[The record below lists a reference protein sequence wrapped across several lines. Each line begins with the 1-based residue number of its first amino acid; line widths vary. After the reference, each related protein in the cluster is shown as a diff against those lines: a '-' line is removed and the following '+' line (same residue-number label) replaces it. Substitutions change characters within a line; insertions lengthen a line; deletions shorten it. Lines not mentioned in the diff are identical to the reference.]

1 MFTRNIV
8 QVSRSVR
15 LSSLRPVRTVVS
27 ESIQNKPQGKVNHQH
42 KASQKSSAIEED
54 MEHLQ
59 KNPYFEKYANRFK
72 QLQESS
78 PEEFQ
83 AKLDALE
90 AAKQA
95 EKEQLRADQAA
106 AEAEAAAAAA
116 KQPSHTGLDAILD
129 VERVKEKTV
138 EEITE
143 LWRLYHEHKDCI
155 YAVIPA
161 NEFVEMQKKAKEF
174 PNFVYPLPRDQ
185 GYEYFVQQ
193 WSGDV
198 CHFTPLN
205 LYQSEGVK
213 AATCLSLIH
222 YTELVT
228 SQDVVLMHGQPDTKI
243 LSVYESQLLALQVK
257 LYYGICSGLKF
268 NHVRHFN
275 NSPQT
280 FHHEQLIREFENY
293 KKDARDKKDGLTL

>member
-1 MFTRNIV
+1 
-8 QVSRSVR
+8 
-15 LSSLRPVRTVVS
+15 
-27 ESIQNKPQGKVNHQH
+27 
-42 KASQKSSAIEED
+42 

-59 KNPYFEKYANRFK
+59 KNAYYSKYVNRFK

-83 AKLDALE
+83 MKLDALE

-95 EKEQLRADQAA
+95 EREQMKADQAA
-106 AEAEAAAAAA
+106 AEAEAAA
-116 KQPSHTGLDAILD
+116 KQASHAGLDTILD
-129 VERVKEKTV
+129 IERVKEKSV

-143 LWRLYHEHKDCI
+143 LWRLYHEHKDCVF
-155 YAVIPA
+155 AVIPA
-161 NEFVEMQKKAKEF
+161 NEYVEMQKKAKEF
-174 PNFVYPLPRDQ
+174 SNFVYPLPRDQ

-193 WSGDV
+193 WSADA

-205 LYQSEGVK
+205 SYQVQGLS
-213 AATCLSLIH
+213 APTCLSLIH
-222 YTELVT
+222 YTDLLPY
-228 SQDVVLMHGQPDTKI
+228 QDVVLMHGQPDTKI
-243 LSVYESQLLALQVK
+243 LSVYEAQLLALQVK

-268 NHVRHFN
+268 NLVRHFN

-293 KKDARDKKDGLTL
+293 KKDARDTREGTL